1 MSYNWLRKLNRSC
14 CGLAGWLSEV
24 NAQGV
29 NSREGTPNSKRF
41 REASWDAM
49 AYLIE
54 VPVDGAHPIVMEID
68 DVGDGGIIRSARPG
82 EVIGTAATSF
92 DDALQR
98 LQPMAQA
105 LIARLR
111 DLAERPDGIG
121 VEFGLKMTMDAGLVV
136 AHTSGEANFKVTL
149 QWNRA

>member
-1 MSYNWLRKLNRSC
+1 L
-14 CGLAGWLSEV
+14 LSEA
-24 NAQGV
+24 NAQGQLAV
-29 NSREGTPNSKRF
+29 GTPNSGRF
-41 REASWDAM
+41 PETSRDAM
-49 AYLIE
+49 TYLIE
-54 VPVDGAHPIVMEID
+54 VPLDGADPILMEID
-68 DVGDGGIIRSARPG
+68 DVGDGGIVRSARPG

-92 DDALQR
+92 EAALER

-136 AHTSGEANFKVTL
+136 AHTSGEANFKVSL

>member
-1 MSYNWLRKLNRSC
+1 MRRSP
-14 CGLAGWLSEV
+14 GWLLDE
-24 NAQGV
+24 ADAEGV

-41 REASWDAM
+41 LETSWDPM

-54 VPVDGAHPIVMEID
+54 VPLDGAHPIVMEID

-92 DDALQR
+92 DAALER

-105 LIARLR
+105 LVARLR
-111 DLAERPDGIG
+111 DLAEGPDGIG
-121 VEFGLKMTMDAGLVV
+121 VEFGLKMSMDAGLVV